1 LTQNTTGS
9 ARHKLKGGH
18 KFSLFAGVAE
28 PTLDTCPA
36 PGSVV
41 LPLSISGQAWSP
53 TVENGSSVRAGE
65 PLLSAGDDSGI
76 VLSSPL
82 TGTVT
87 VSDESVVV
95 TGDGSDAA
103 TPSPDHVRA
112 PWHLDRKELLARFR
126 STGCALLL
134 DTLFADKAACDRITT
149 VIVSA
154 VHTTPLDCQWSP
166 DMLDD
171 PGLVADGL
179 AVVGSLFPD
188 AHTIVAVTKAH
199 AARFKALGVEDVA
212 EVVTLSNR
220 YPQEHPELLARDAAG
235 IRLTSPEGH
244 RDPSVLVI
252 RIFDLVQIAE
262 VLTRGLPLIDR
273 IMMIAGPGISRPG
286 WYRVLNGT
294 PLSHIMISL
303 GKDDSFGPWRVIR
316 GDVFT
321 GTTAES
327 TDAPVLP
334 NDRAISVIREESQ
347 RELWRFTNPG
357 IDYDSYPHATLAS
370 LIPFMPRRL
379 GSGRHGGVRPCVQCN
394 YCDEVCP
401 VDIYPHLIWK
411 YMEAEDPEG
420 SFRFRPYDC
429 IDCRLCD
436 YVCPSKIDISV
447 GVQAA
452 AAAYQ
457 KAKGGDETTD

>member
-1 LTQNTTGS
+1 MN
-9 ARHKLKGGH
+9 KLKGGH

-28 PTLDTCPA
+28 SRLDTCPV
-36 PGSVV
+36 PGSVI
-41 LPLSISGQAWSP
+41 LPRSLSGQTWIPMVSD
-53 TVENGSSVRAGE
+53 GSTVRAGE
-65 PLLSAGDDSGI
+65 PLLTTGDDSGL
-76 VLSSPL
+76 VLPAPL
-82 TGTVT
+82 TGTVS
-87 VSDESVVV
+87 VSDDSVVV
-95 TGDGSDAA
+95 TGDGTDAV

-112 PWHLDRKELLARFR
+112 PWNLDRGELLARFR

-134 DTLFADKAACDRITT
+134 DTLFADETACDRISTI
-149 VIVSA
+149 IVSA
-154 VHTTPLDCQWSP
+154 VHTTPLDRRWSP
-166 DMLDD
+166 ELLDD
-171 PGLVADGL
+171 PGLVTDGL
-179 AVVGSLFPD
+179 AVLGALFPG
-188 AHTIVAVTKAH
+188 ARSIVAVTKAH
-199 AARFKALGVEDVA
+199 AGWFKALGVGDVA
-212 EVVTLSNR
+212 EIVTLSDR

-235 IRLTSPEGH
+235 MRLTSPEGH
-244 RDPSVLVI
+244 RDPAVLVV

-262 VLTRGLPLIDR
+262 VLTRGLSLVDR
-273 IMMIAGPGISRPG
+273 IMMVAGPGISQPG
-286 WYRVLNGT
+286 WYRVRIGT
-294 PLSHIMISL
+294 PLSHIMESL
-303 GKDDSFGPWRVIR
+303 GKDSSFGPWRIIR

-321 GTTAES
+321 GITAES
-327 TDAPVLP
+327 TDVPVLP

-357 IDYDSYPHATLAS
+357 FDYDCYPHATMAS

-429 IDCRLCD
+429 IDCRICD
-436 YVCPSKIDISV
+436 YVCPSKIDIST

-452 AAAYQ
+452 AAAYHE
-457 KAKGGDETTD
+457 AKGDDETTD